1 MTMQRLHYSPSSSR
15 REFNGAALVDEQGR
29 EIPITEAMILRA
41 CRELEQAW
49 HYPEPARKAG

>member
-1 MTMQRLHYSPSSSR
+1 MNRLHYSQASSR

-29 EIPITEAMILRA
+29 EIPITEATILRA

-49 HYPEPARKAG
+49 HYPTPARKAG

>member
-1 MTMQRLHYSPSSSR
+1 MHRLNYSQGSSR
-15 REFNGAALVDEQGR
+15 REFNGAAVVDEQGR

-49 HYPEPARKAG
+49 HYPTPARKAG

>member
-1 MTMQRLHYSPSSSR
+1 MKSLQYSQASSR

-49 HYPEPARKAG
+49 HYPAPARKAG